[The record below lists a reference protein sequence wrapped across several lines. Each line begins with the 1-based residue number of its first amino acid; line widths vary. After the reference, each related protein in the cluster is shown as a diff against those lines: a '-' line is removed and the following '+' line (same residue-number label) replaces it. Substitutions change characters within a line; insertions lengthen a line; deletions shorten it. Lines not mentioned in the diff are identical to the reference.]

1 MGRVRLVAVLLIMIL
16 ALVGSAHVL
25 TDDGGLIPVQSLA
38 EIIGVIV
45 LDINTVLVI
54 VATMSL
60 DKRIVQVYSRK
71 INALIFTVTIMQT
84 YQAAPP
90 TPKGAQTRE
99 RLLDAA
105 IQLFVDKGYAAT
117 TMQDIAAATNTSLGL
132 TYRYFA
138 SKDEMVLA
146 FYHRLAVELAADLD
160 ALPPAPLAERFVA
173 IMQRKLERLAPYRTI
188 LGVLFSAGPT
198 AQFGIAVLSERT
210 ADTRRLVGALF
221 LAVVQGASDAPS
233 APQNRDLATVL
244 YAAHLLLILFWL
256 HDRSEQNRATH
267 ELLGMARPLLALTR
281 RLLRLPP
288 IAQILARFAQTIA
301 PVFLPADDHET
312 LVGSG
317 A

>member
-1 MGRVRLVAVLLIMIL
+1 MQTIQEYSGKNQCIDFFGRTA
-16 ALVGSAHVL
+16 
-25 TDDGGLIPVQSLA
+25 
-38 EIIGVIV
+38 
-45 LDINTVLVI
+45 
-54 VATMSL
+54 
-60 DKRIVQVYSRK
+60 
-71 INALIFTVTIMQT
+71 MQT
-84 YQAAPP
+84 YQTAPP

-160 ALPPAPLAERFVA
+160 TLPPTVLAERFVA
-173 IMQRKLERLAPYRTI
+173 IMQRKLDRLAPYRAI

-210 ADTRRLVGALF
+210 VDTRRSVGVLF
-221 LAVVQGASDAPS
+221 LAVVQGASDAPK
-233 APQNRDLATVL
+233 APQDRDLATLL

-256 HDRSEQNRATH
+256 HDRSEQSRATR
-267 ELLGMARPLLALTR
+267 ELLVLARPLLGLTR

-288 IAQILARFAQTIA
+288 LAQILARLAQTIA
-301 PVFLPADDHET
+301 PVFLPADEQELGEGYMPDM
-312 LVGSG
+312 
-317 A
+317 

>member
-1 MGRVRLVAVLLIMIL
+1 
-16 ALVGSAHVL
+16 
-25 TDDGGLIPVQSLA
+25 
-38 EIIGVIV
+38 
-45 LDINTVLVI
+45 
-54 VATMSL
+54 
-60 DKRIVQVYSRK
+60 
-71 INALIFTVTIMQT
+71 MQT

-117 TMQDIAAATNTSLGL
+117 TMQDIAVATNTSLGL

-160 ALPPAPLAERFVA
+160 GLPSAVLAERFVA
-173 IMQRKLERLAPYRTI
+173 IRQRKLDRLTPYRAI

-198 AQFGIAVLSERT
+198 PQFGIAVLSERT
-210 ADTRRLVGALF
+210 ADTRRRVGALF
-221 LAVVQGASDAPS
+221 LEVVQGARDAPK
-233 APQNRDLATVL
+233 APRDRDLATVL

-256 HDRSEQNRATH
+256 HDRSPQSHATY
-267 ELLGMARPLLALTR
+267 ELLALARPLLALTR
-281 RLLRLPP
+281 RLLHLRL
-288 IAQILARFAQTIA
+288 IAQILAQLAQAIT
-301 PVFLPADDHET
+301 PVFLPADDPESDGEAH
-312 LVGSG
+312 